1 MRIPPGRLF
10 WADLLI
16 FGRRAARCS
25 QILRSGVGLFALS
38 VAVGAALIPALP
50 ALGQNAP
57 LTTSVPF
64 KTDPNAQMLLQADEL
79 VYDDD
84 SKTVMATGHVQIFYN
99 GYNVV
104 ANHVAYNKATR
115 RLNATGDVR
124 IKDPTGNVYYS
135 DQADL
140 TDNFSEGFV
149 RTLRLERSDNTH
161 LAADSAERSGGNLT
175 VFNRGVYTA
184 CEPCKKHPEKPPLWQ
199 VKAARVISNQKEQ
212 TIYFEDATVEFF
224 GLPVA
229 YLPYFWTPDSTVKRK
244 SGFLNPNFYYN
255 KRVGTGISTPYYF
268 ALSPFYDITYTP
280 TFITPQGIH
289 NDVLFRHSLP
299 NGSYDV
305 RLTGIFQFDPDQV
318 GLGENPANSPLPA
331 KQYGPDPGA
340 KDFRGSVQSKGKFL
354 ITDKWSVGWDVAF
367 DSDAKYLK
375 DYGYADLGK
384 TEQISTVYLQG
395 KGERSFFDAHSYYF
409 QTLVDLNTDN
419 RERQGIQ
426 PIVAPVVDYNTAMAD
441 KYFGGEFRIDS
452 NLTQITRE
460 EQLSYQVPSTGKYI
474 TPGFAGDYTRLSLQ
488 GSWRKTYT
496 DGIGQRF
503 TPFASLRGDIYRF
516 GVGGGFAQLDPI
528 EAGTPGNPISDAT
541 TPIAISTVIP
551 SLLANEGDVRFR
563 GMPTAGFDYRY
574 PFVATTGTITH
585 LFEPI
590 AQIVVRPNETSIGEI
605 PNEDAHSLVYDDTNL
620 FEADKFSGYD
630 RLEGGTRLN
639 AGAQYT
645 IQDTSGFKASALFGQ
660 SFQIAGLNSFS
671 QGALDINGTGLDS
684 GLQNDDSDYV
694 ARLYVQPNKYGD
706 VSARA
711 RFDQKDWTLERFELE
726 SRLFYG
732 PFSLSTAYVRRSA
745 QPDLGIQT
753 DLEEVNSEISYAL
766 SDQWSIYGGGRYSL
780 QNASNDPGFV
790 SDKLGVKYTD
800 ECFTVSLDYS
810 TYYQNY
816 GDIEAQ
822 RQIMVRFNL
831 RTLGDGQFETKI
843 GNAN

>member
-16 FGRRAARCS
+16 FGRKAVRCS
-25 QILRSGVGLFALS
+25 QTLRSGAGFFALC
-38 VAVGAALIPALP
+38 VAAGAAILPALP
-50 ALGQNAP
+50 VQGQNAP
-57 LTTSVPF
+57 LSTSVPF

-104 ANHVAYNKATR
+104 ANKVAYNKATR

-140 TDNFSEGFV
+140 TDNFSDGFV

-229 YLPYFWTPDSTVKRK
+229 YLPYFWTPDATVKRK

-289 NDVLFRHSLP
+289 NDVLWRHSLP
-299 NGSYDV
+299 NGSYDL
-305 RLTGIFQFDPDQV
+305 RLTGIFQFDPDRV
-318 GLGENPANSPLPA
+318 GVG
-331 KQYGPDPGA
+331 YPDLLDPRIDAGA

-375 DYGYADLGK
+375 DYGYIDLGQ
-384 TEQISTVYLQG
+384 TERISTVYLQG
-395 KGERSFFDAHSYYF
+395 KGERSFFDARSYYF
-409 QTLVDLNTDN
+409 RSLVDLNTDP
-419 RERQGIQ
+419 RERQGYQ

-441 KYFGGEFRIDS
+441 KYLGGEFRIDG
-452 NLTQITRE
+452 NVTNITRD
-460 EQLSYQVPSTGKYI
+460 EQLTYQVPSTGKYL
-474 TPGFAGDYTRLSLQ
+474 TPGFAGDYTRVSLQ
-488 GSWRKTYT
+488 ASWRKTYT
-496 DGIGQRF
+496 DSIGQRF
-503 TPFASLRGDIYRF
+503 TPFASLRGDVYRF
-516 GVGGGFAQLDPI
+516 GVEGGDASINTLTNPTNVALASQ
-528 EAGTPGNPISDAT
+528 PISS
-541 TPIAISTVIP
+541 IIP
-551 SLLANEGDVRFR
+551 SLLASEDDVRFR

-574 PFVATTGTITH
+574 PFVATSGSITH

-590 AQIVVRPNETSIGEI
+590 AQIVVRPNETNIGEI

-620 FEADKFSGYD
+620 FEVDKFSGYD

-671 QGALDINGTGLDS
+671 QGLVDINGTGLES

-694 ARLYVQPNKYGD
+694 ARLYVQPSKYGD
-706 VSARA
+706 ISARA

-732 PFSLSTAYVRRSA
+732 PFALSTAYVRRAA
-745 QPDLGIQT
+745 QPDLGIET
-753 DLEEVNSEISYAL
+753 NLEEVNSEISYAL
-766 SDQWSIYGGGRYSL
+766 SDQWSVYAGGRYSL

-831 RTLGDGQFETKI
+831 RTLGDGQFETKV
-843 GNAN
+843 GNSN